1 MAEHYDLIIVGSGA
15 GGGTLAHR
23 LAPSGKRVLIL
34 ERGDWLPREAQNWDA
49 EAVFVQ
55 THYVSTDRWFDR
67 HGKAFQPQVHY
78 FVGGATKFYGAALYR
93 LRERDF
99 GEIKHHD
106 GISPAWP
113 IGYDVME
120 PYYTQAEQLY
130 QVHGARGQDP
140 TDPPASAPYPF
151 PPISHEPRIQRLFD
165 DMTAVG
171 LHPFHSPSGV
181 MLDESHPAFSACIRC
196 ATCDG
201 FPCLV
206 NAKSRAAVRDTRCRS
221 PRRTGPG
228 RRLHGCNHRGDVTS
242 LGCAADRDAALSDV
256 LEQAELVHAVDRP
269 AAGRDAE
276 LAVDRDRLGLDRVPG
291 DV

>member
-1 MAEHYDLIIVGSGA
+1 MPYDAPENSTWFETPALQLRTAVTIRVS
-15 GGGTLAHR
+15 GGTKGGQRGRTCRPDHRGIGRRRWNACPR

-49 EAVFVQ
+49 EAVFVENR
-55 THYVSTDRWFDR
+55 YVSADKWFDR
-67 HGKAFQPQVHY
+67 NGKAFQPQVHY

-113 IGYDVME
+113 IDYDVME
-120 PYYTQAEQLY
+120 PYYTQARTALS
-130 QVHGARGQDP
+130 GARFTRSRTRP
-140 TDPPASAPYPF
+140 THRRRRRTPSRPV
-151 PPISHEPRIQRLFD
+151 SHEPRIQRLFD

-171 LHPFHSPSGV
+171 LHPFHSPAGV
-181 MLDESHPAFSACIRC
+181 MIDEARPAFSACIRC

-206 NAKSRAAVRDTRCRS
+206 HAKADADTWPC
-221 PRRTGPG
+221 G
-228 RRLHGCNHRGDVTS
+228 RRWSTTT
-242 LGCAADRDAALSDV
+242 
-256 LEQAELVHAVDRP
+256 
-269 AAGRDAE
+269 
-276 LAVDRDRLGLDRVPG
+276 
-291 DV
+291 